1 MKSNK
6 RRKANFYKKQT
17 GMTFAGTARIQE
29 NLRSVCLRS
38 TGRTAE
44 QECIIKMI
52 GDCFLKDGTVI
63 QNGYQHAVQFT
74 MKNQK
79 YQFKVLKRN
88 HSMNFFVRP
97 KKHLRLEEYQLNL

>member
-1 MKSNK
+1 VKSN
-6 RRKANFYKKQT
+6 RRREANFYKKQT
-17 GMTFAGTARIQE
+17 GMTFAGAARIQE

-38 TGRTAE
+38 TGRMAE

-52 GDCFLKDGTVI
+52 GNYSLKDGTDI
-63 QNGYQHAVQFT
+63 QNGYQHADKFT

-88 HSMNFFVRP
+88 HSMNFIA
-97 KKHLRLEEYQLNL
+97 